1 MAPKSAL
8 NARADSAEINQT
20 IRERVSKQ
28 EEGKGWRAS
37 LSKPVKTQLTQAT
50 LLVHA
55 FFLTLYDTTIIVAHM
70 VLVTTEPLL
79 SNITGIGKICLN
91 YTNNGRFEWTGIA
104 HSKYCNS
111 DGRHGKTTH
120 SEERK

>member
-28 EEGKGWRAS
+28 EKGWRAS

-50 LLVHA
+50 LPVHG
-55 FFLTLYDTTIIVAHM
+55 FLSHFIRHNNNCGPHL

-79 SNITGIGKICLN
+79 SNRMGKMCLK

-104 HSKYCNS
+104 HISTVTVMA
-111 DGRHGKTTH
+111 DMGKQLILKK
-120 SEERK
+120 ENNEK